1 MSERSVLDTVDAYAV
16 EPEDYVRFT
25 DGTEAHEG
33 IVLAIEDHGDAIT
46 LVLSDDLEGDT
57 IEYQIEALAQVEIL
71 GYDMAEVA

>member
-1 MSERSVLDTVDAYAV
+1 MSDRSVLDTVDAYAV

-25 DGTEAHEG
+25 DDDGGHEG
-33 IVLAIEDHGDAIT
+33 IVLAIEDHGDAVT

-57 IEYQIEALAQVEIL
+57 IEYRIEALSQVQIL